1 MTEKTALFVLGMHR
15 SGTSLMAG
23 CLAALG
29 VDFGSDMVPARKEV
43 NEKGF
48 FEHRQILAVHD
59 QLLALLGS
67 DWADPCALPEQWW
80 HGANGI
86 AEQRRLEAIVHQDLR
101 GPIIGIKDPRLARL
115 MPLWSN
121 LMERENRTAK
131 AIIILRKPSE
141 IAASLKRRDQF
152 SEERGLL
159 LWLTQMLSAEEVTR
173 NMPRLF
179 ITFEEILAGPTATC
193 EKIADHLDVPF
204 VAPLEDSREALAAFA
219 TPSLHHHQLT
229 SPENPMV
236 AEAWEVFKRAA
247 VDPSFSPA
255 PALEDIRERTNESS
269 ALFHG
274 THNQLAQELEET
286 RNAFRESVE
295 ALRQRDH
302 QLDDVSKGFHTALDT
317 LRELGVIGAEA
328 PVPEI
333 LSRLPA
339 DRPPPLEF
347 SPTLEKTLTITAA
360 KPNESQ
366 SLTYQGAIDF
376 SIENNSHSIAFR
388 FLTEA
393 SEGRVC
399 RVLEAG
405 CASGYFGNA
414 LREFGHDVWGVETDI
429 QAAAVAKESLDN
441 VFLGTIEK
449 FLKTKDRPSEF
460 DFVTF
465 GDVLEHIAD
474 PETILRQTRELLAP
488 QGCVIASIP
497 NVAHLAVR
505 SMLLEGR
512 FEYSKLGIMDETH
525 LRFFTRDSILELFA
539 HAGFTVER
547 IAKTVLP
554 VSATGIP
561 VHPAST
567 AAATEF
573 CNDDETDVFQFVI
586 LARPTR
592 IDRPIEIPVNFPA
605 RTGKRILALPPVADS
620 TLVDIRIRQPLRE
633 WSEQLGGHFRC
644 GNLIMPL
651 PEDIAWAEIIVLQRE
666 ANEPTLALIRQL
678 QGCGK
683 KIVFDIDDLLTEI
696 PDYLLSA
703 KTTTA
708 KRKILEE
715 TIATV
720 DAVTVATEPLREAY
734 RELNPNI
741 FVVPNTSPAIA
752 PTPEIATKDNRVA
765 LVVASSDTV
774 RLDFITDCLR
784 GVQASRGDQIRL
796 IGIGPPGDYLAD
808 QGLDIERNKNLS
820 YQNFRLFLQGL
831 PDAIG
836 LIPLDESRFN
846 SCKSAIKFL
855 DYAQTGVPAI
865 CSNVAPYAQVV
876 DDGVTGRLAINETE
890 AWQRIIYDLL
900 DDDAGRA
907 ALATAA
913 KRAANQELGS
923 QHAAAAWQRLVDH
936 LEPYPARTTSIDPKL
951 IANLEGTTRALR
963 ILDKVRG
970 LVEKI
975 QDPTRATKIR
985 RIWKTEGLIGF
996 ARRFAGRS

>member
-1 MTEKTALFVLGMHR
+1 MNEKIALFVLGMHR

-29 VDFGSDMVPARKEV
+29 VDFGTDMVPARKDV

-48 FEHRQILAVHD
+48 FEHRQILEVHD

-67 DWADPCALPEQWW
+67 DWADPCALPEDWW
-80 HGANGI
+80 HGASGI
-86 AEQRRLEAIVHQDLR
+86 AEQRHLRSIAHQDLR
-101 GPIIGIKDPRLARL
+101 GPVIGVKDPRLARL
-115 MPLWSN
+115 LPLWTDI
-121 LMERENRTAK
+121 MRKEARAAK
-131 AIIILRKPSE
+131 AIIVLRKPSE
-141 IAASLKRRDQF
+141 IAASLQRRDQF
-152 SEERGLL
+152 SEERSLL
-159 LWLTQMLSAEEVTR
+159 LWLTQMLSTEEVTR
-173 NMPRLF
+173 DLPRLF
-179 ITFEEILAGPTATC
+179 ITFEEILENPTAAC
-193 EKIADHLDVPF
+193 QKIADHLDVPF
-204 VAPLEDSREALAAFA
+204 ATSPEDSREALATFA
-219 TPSLHHHQLT
+219 TPSLRHHQLA

-236 AEAWEVFKRAA
+236 AEAWEVFQRAA
-247 VDPSFSPA
+247 VDSSFNPG
-255 PALEDIRERTNESS
+255 PALEHIRERANASS
-269 ALFHG
+269 SLFYA
-274 THNQLAQELEET
+274 THNEMAHELEET
-286 RNAFRESVE
+286 RTAFRESVD
-295 ALRQRDH
+295 ALKQRDQ
-302 QLDDVSKGFHTALDT
+302 QLDDVSNGFQTALDT
-317 LRELGVIGAEA
+317 LRELGVISPET

-333 LSRLPA
+333 LSRLPEGKS
-339 DRPPPLEF
+339 PPLEF
-347 SPTLEKTLTITAA
+347 SQNLEKTLTIPATR
-360 KPNESQ
+360 PEESQ
-366 SLTYQGAIDF
+366 SLTYKGSIDF

-399 RVLEAG
+399 RILEAG

-414 LREFGHDVWGVETDI
+414 LRAFGHEVWGVETDN

-441 VFLGTIEK
+441 VFVGTIEK
-449 FLKTKDRPSEF
+449 FLETKDRPSAF

-474 PETILRQTRELLAP
+474 PETILRQTRELLGP

-561 VHPAST
+561 VQPAST

-573 CNDDETDVFQFVI
+573 CNDDEADVFQFVI
-586 LARPTR
+586 LARPTS
-592 IDRPIEIPVNFPA
+592 IDKPIEIPVNFPA

-644 GNLIMPL
+644 GNLIIPL

-678 QGCGK
+678 QGYGK

-752 PTPEIATKDNRVA
+752 PHPEIATKDERVA

-784 GVQASRGDQIRL
+784 EVQASRGDQVRL

-808 QGLDIERNKNLS
+808 QGLDIERNKNLN
-820 YQNFRLFLQGL
+820 YQNFRLFLQSL
-831 PDAIG
+831 PNAIG

-876 DDGVTGRLAINETE
+876 IDGVTGRLAINETE
-890 AWQRIIYDLL
+890 AWTNSIYDLL
-900 DDDAGRA
+900 DDAAGRE

-923 QHAAAAWQRLVDH
+923 QHAAAAWQELVDH
-936 LEPYPARTTSIDPKL
+936 LEPYPARTTSFNPEL
-951 IANLEGTTRALR
+951 IASLEVPTRALR
-963 ILDKVRG
+963 VLDRVRG
-970 LVEKI
+970 LVQKI
-975 QDPTRATKIR
+975 QDPTRANKIR
-985 RIWKTEGLIGF
+985 RIWKIEGLSGFGRRLIG
-996 ARRFAGRS
+996 RH